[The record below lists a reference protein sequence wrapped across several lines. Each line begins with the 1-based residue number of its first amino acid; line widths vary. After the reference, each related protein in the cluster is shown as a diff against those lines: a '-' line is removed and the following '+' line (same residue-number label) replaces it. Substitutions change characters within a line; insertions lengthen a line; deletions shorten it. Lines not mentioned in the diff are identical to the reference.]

1 MYVFVHVSECIRTW
15 AYACTGTRRGRLR
28 SLGAE
33 LQVAVS
39 CELPSVGA
47 RNAIRVLMTE
57 QQALLMAELSL
68 KPHFTI
74 LISYNILSSFF
85 IFSFKSWEPFEM
97 RQFTIAVLEPFALK
111 SPFIYTAC
119 FSFWDKCLSIAPW
132 WSSGPQQGE
141 WALFTAEPSLHPLYS
156 SCFTEDLEELSII
169 DSACVL
175 LPSYS
180 VCFMVVGA

>member
-1 MYVFVHVSECIRTW
+1 MCVFVHVSECICTW
-15 AYACTGTRRGRLR
+15 VYACTGTRRGRLR

-33 LQVAVS
+33 LQ
-39 CELPSVGA
+39 LVGSA
-47 RNAIRVLMTE
+47 RNAIRVLITE

-74 LISYNILSSFF
+74 LISWSTFNILSSFF

-97 RQFTIAVLEPFALK
+97 RQFTIAVLELFALK

-119 FSFWDKCLSIAPW
+119 FSFWDKCLSTAPW
-132 WSSGPQQGE
+132 WSSGSQQEE

-169 DSACVL
+169 DSVCVL

-180 VCFMVVGA
+180 VYFMVVGA